1 LRTET
6 RNSHIFHRFLHRCG
20 KLWEETEFHSVCSSR
35 FRGDRHRQKIRSADC
50 STLHRSLT
58 GCSSAH
64 RIVGSSGADFSLSL
78 RIFDET
84 YLSTESA
91 APSPDSRLPR
101 AHGHQERTHCP
112 QAPSRQRQETV
123 IRIVINKLRR
133 RAEFTRVYERGS
145 RCRTRF
151 MTCFALPNELGAP
164 RLGIA
169 ASQKIGNAVVRNRAK
184 RLVRELFRSHKLLTG
199 IDIVVIP
206 RREMIDASWSNL
218 EADYRAALQRLERGG
233 GNRVSPGKSRNV

>member
-1 LRTET
+1 M
-6 RNSHIFHRFLHRCG
+6 
-20 KLWEETEFHSVCSSR
+20 
-35 FRGDRHRQKIRSADC
+35 RSGDC
-50 STLHRSLT
+50 STLDCSLT
-58 GCSSAH
+58 GCAPAI
-64 RIVGSSGADFSLSL
+64 RIVGSGVAIFSLSL

-91 APSPDSRLPR
+91 AAPPDSRLPCAHGDQER
-101 AHGHQERTHCP
+101 AHGP
-112 QAPSRQRQETV
+112 QTPARQRPQTV

-133 RAEFTRVYERGS
+133 RAEFTRVYERGT
-145 RCRTRF
+145 RWRARF
-151 MTCFALPNELGAP
+151 MTCFALPNELGIP

-206 RREMIDASWSNL
+206 RREMIDASWANL
-218 EADYRAALQRLERGG
+218 EADYRAALQRLC
-233 GNRVSPGKSRNV
+233 KSRHV